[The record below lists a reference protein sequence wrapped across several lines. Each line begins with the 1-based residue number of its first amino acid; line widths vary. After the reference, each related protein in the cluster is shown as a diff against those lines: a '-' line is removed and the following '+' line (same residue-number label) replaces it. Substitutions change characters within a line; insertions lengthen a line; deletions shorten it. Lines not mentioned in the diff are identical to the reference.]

1 MDNELKPEEVKEILN
16 KVCRRKTF
24 SSVQPL
30 YINGKWRL
38 AAQGLE
44 TAHYY
49 NKFKNNN
56 KDNPSSFVISLPNH
70 DDLEFTTFKENKFPI
85 NVDLNDQHR
94 LKHDNLY
101 TNWPQRLKNHCIYLT
116 TDRLHETE
124 AYDLWLR
131 TSAGQLRTFEDF
143 LCFGEAVFGHCINE
157 MPDHPTG
164 EISSYKADV
173 SRFETG
179 NEKVRTNHDM
189 VMCLKLH
196 VAGV

>member
-56 KDNPSSFVISLPNH
+56 KDNPSSFVVISLPNH
-70 DDLEFTTFKENKFPI
+70 DDLEFTTLKENKAA
-85 NVDLNDQHR
+85 
-94 LKHDNLY
+94 NL
-101 TNWPQRLKNHCIYLT
+101 TRVSSPVKFLSFKLLQTSRASILFGTLQ
-116 TDRLHETE
+116 
-124 AYDLWLR
+124 YD
-131 TSAGQLRTFEDF
+131 
-143 LCFGEAVFGHCINE
+143 C
-157 MPDHPTG
+157 
-164 EISSYKADV
+164 
-173 SRFETG
+173 
-179 NEKVRTNHDM
+179 
-189 VMCLKLH
+189 
-196 VAGV
+196 